1 MIRIYV
7 WAVCLFSALTVEMK
21 ILSVTGHV
29 GENVTFKCSGWGSW
43 TGVES
48 NVKYF
53 CESPCTQNKHVII
66 KVESGQNKLED
77 RISLNNTGDV
87 LSVTIME
94 LQKSDSK
101 TYYCG
106 VEKRFSRDLYI
117 EVDLKVEEV
126 VSAVT
131 VTATE
136 STTSLSSPDMSTS
149 FITLHT
155 TETTESETQ
164 GLGTPL
170 FLIIVLT
177 VIVTILV
184 VLAWLIRKM
193 RKENQLL
200 MRTDSQEKHAQQD
213 IEYDQINLQD
223 DQIESLA
230 VADCLY
236 ANYSSH
242 KGTVHGECSTSEVV
256 QKGVCTDRRVKN
268 AQSDL
273 VYSFAQLHK
282 EQTEAGGQCESN
294 APVSLYCL
302 VQQPQAT

>member
-1 MIRIYV
+1 
-7 WAVCLFSALTVEMK
+7 MK

-117 EVDLKVEEV
+117 EVDLKVEEGK
-126 VSAVT
+126 
-131 VTATE
+131 
-136 STTSLSSPDMSTS
+136 L
-149 FITLHT
+149 
-155 TETTESETQ
+155 
-164 GLGTPL
+164 L
-170 FLIIVLT
+170 FLFIY
-177 VIVTILV
+177 
-184 VLAWLIRKM
+184 
-193 RKENQLL
+193 QL
-200 MRTDSQEKHAQQD
+200 SVK
-213 IEYDQINLQD
+213 IN
-223 DQIESLA
+223 
-230 VADCLY
+230 
-236 ANYSSH
+236 N
-242 KGTVHGECSTSEVV
+242 
-256 QKGVCTDRRVKN
+256 
-268 AQSDL
+268 
-273 VYSFAQLHK
+273 
-282 EQTEAGGQCESN
+282 
-294 APVSLYCL
+294 
-302 VQQPQAT
+302 